1 MATVKVK
8 FRTSCVPGHAGVLFI
23 QLIHDRKVK
32 LITTA
37 IHLFREEWDDTK
49 ESIVFDVSNIERL
62 VYLHSLQKELDAKIE
77 KLNNIIRQLEN
88 TGKYTLSDILTLF
101 NDKSRKLS
109 FDFFMHERIR
119 QLEKSGQKRTANTYK
134 TTLRV
139 FLNFW
144 KKNSVN
150 FTDINEDSLY
160 DFEQHLLARGLVK
173 NTTSFYMRILRA
185 VYSAA
190 ISANLIQEK
199 NPFKRVYTGVA
210 KTEKRAVH
218 VDVVKKLK
226 SLENLTESLD
236 LSRDLFLFSF
246 YTRGMSFVDIFYLKK
261 ENIINDVL
269 VYKRMKTGQILHVKM
284 ENCMYEILR
293 KYTLATNNSDYLFP
307 LYNKNSG
314 QTIYLQY
321 TSALRLHNKRL
332 RKLSQSLKLE
342 KVLTSYVARHTWASV
357 AKEKGIAISIISEC
371 MGHTSETTTQ
381 IYLAS
386 FDKKVIDKANLSVIS
401 L

>member
-32 LITTA
+32 LITTT

-88 TGKYTLSDILTLF
+88 TGKYTLSDILTMF

-109 FDFFMHERIR
+109 FDFFMRERIR

-150 FTDINEDSLY
+150 FADINEDSLY

-284 ENCMYEILR
+284 EDCMYEILR
-293 KYTLATNNSDYLFP
+293 KYTLVTNNSDYLFP

-332 RKLSQSLKLE
+332 RKLSQILKLE
-342 KVLTSYVARHTWASV
+342 KALTSYVARHTWASV